1 MVAGLRYAPD
11 DCRIRLLVLFN
22 LLLWRFAMNARLC
35 LVAMVVVAWSATAAD
50 WPQWRGPNRDA
61 RAAGF
66 EAPKTWPKELTQ
78 KWKVTV
84 GDGVSSPALV
94 GDKLYVFSRESGNE
108 VIRCLQTADGKEVWK
123 HKYEAA
129 EVGRPAQNFTGP
141 RSSPAVAEGK
151 VVTLGVHG
159 KLSCLDAATGKE
171 VWRKDTRG
179 EPRFATSCSPLI
191 VDGLCIIQIGSESA
205 GGIYAYE
212 LANGN
217 EKWKWT
223 DDGTTYASP
232 VLIDVGGKKAVVTET
247 TNNVV
252 AVGVTDGKLLWKT
265 PFPTMAGGG
274 KGGFKGGGKGGK
286 GGGGGLRYNA
296 ATPIVDGTTI
306 IYTGTARGTKAVK
319 VEPKGAEFA
328 SKELWSN
335 PDNSGHFNSPVI
347 KNGRIFGLTESDK
360 LYCINAENG
369 KTEWTTNISGRRGYG
384 SVVDVGPVLLALT
397 PSAELIVFEPTD
409 REFKQIAKYKVGTD
423 TYAYPVVARNRIF
436 IKDKDSVTLWVVE

>member
-1 MVAGLRYAPD
+1 MKTRFLALAIVAIA
-11 DCRIRLLVLFN
+11 VS
-22 LLLWRFAMNARLC
+22 A
-35 LVAMVVVAWSATAAD
+35 ATAAD

-66 EAPKTWPKELTQ
+66 EAPKSWPKEITP

-94 GDKLYVFSRESGNE
+94 GDKLYVFSREDGNE
-108 VIRCLQTADGKEVWK
+108 IVRCLQAADGKEVWK
-123 HKYEAA
+123 DKYPAA

-151 VVTLGVHG
+151 VVILGVHG
-159 KLSCLDAATGKE
+159 KLSCLNAATGKE
-171 VWRKDTRG
+171 VWRRDTRG

-191 VDGLCIIQIGSESA
+191 ADGLCIIQIGSESA

-232 VLIDVGGKKAVVTET
+232 VLIDIGGKKAVVTET
-247 TNNVV
+247 VNNVV
-252 AVGVTDGKLLWKT
+252 AVGLADGKLLWKT
-265 PFPTMAGGG
+265 AFPTMAGGG
-274 KGGFKGGGKGGK
+274 KGGRKGGGK

-296 ATPIVDGTTI
+296 TTPIVDGTTI

-319 VEPKGAEFA
+319 VEAKGNELAA
-328 SKELWSN
+328 KELWNN

-369 KTEWTTNISGRRGYG
+369 KTEWTTTLTGRRGYG

-423 TYAYPVVARNRIF
+423 TYAYPVVAGNWIF
-436 IKDKDSVTLWVVE
+436 IKDKDSVALYVVE